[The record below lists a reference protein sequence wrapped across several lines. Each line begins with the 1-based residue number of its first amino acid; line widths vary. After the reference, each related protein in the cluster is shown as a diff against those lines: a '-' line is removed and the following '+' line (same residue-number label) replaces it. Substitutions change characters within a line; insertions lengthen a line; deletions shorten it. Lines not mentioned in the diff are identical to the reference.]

1 MFRILSINPGSTSTK
16 VAVYEDEQCVFSRNI
31 QHSIDELSHFD
42 EPMHQLDYR
51 KQLVISTLKEMNIA
65 FTFNAVIGRGGLAK
79 PVEGGVY
86 KVNQYMLDVT
96 RHALHQHACDLGC
109 LIAYDIAKNIPQCI
123 AMIADPGVVDELSPL
138 ARISGSPLLPR
149 YCIWHALNQKAIA
162 RRYAKDIGKR
172 YEDLRLIICH
182 LGGGISVAAHEYGRA
197 IDANN
202 ALGGEGPFSPER
214 AGSLPVADLIRLC
227 FSGKFT
233 EAQLLKNVT
242 ARTGLTAHLGTN
254 DVRSIVQRIEQGDS
268 HAKLILDAMIF
279 HTAKAIASEGA
290 VLCGQ
295 IDAVLLTGGIVHS
308 DYVVEKLKERISFL
322 GPVVTYPG
330 EDEMLAMAQNALAV
344 LRGELTAKEYV

>member
-149 YCIWHALNQKAIA
+149 YCMACTQPESHSPKICKRHRKTI
-162 RRYAKDIGKR
+162 RRPTTHHLPSGRWYLCSRTRIR
-172 YEDLRLIICH
+172 TSHRCQQC
-182 LGGGISVAAHEYGRA
+182 LGGRRA
-197 IDANN
+197 
-202 ALGGEGPFSPER
+202 F
-214 AGSLPVADLIRLC
+214 
-227 FSGKFT
+227 F
-233 EAQLLKNVT
+233 
-242 ARTGLTAHLGTN
+242 ARTS
-254 DVRSIVQRIEQGDS
+254 R
-268 HAKLILDAMIF
+268 
-279 HTAKAIASEGA
+279 
-290 VLCGQ
+290 
-295 IDAVLLTGGIVHS
+295 
-308 DYVVEKLKERISFL
+308 
-322 GPVVTYPG
+322 VVT
-330 EDEMLAMAQNALAV
+330 
-344 LRGELTAKEYV
+344 RGRSYQIVFQWKVY